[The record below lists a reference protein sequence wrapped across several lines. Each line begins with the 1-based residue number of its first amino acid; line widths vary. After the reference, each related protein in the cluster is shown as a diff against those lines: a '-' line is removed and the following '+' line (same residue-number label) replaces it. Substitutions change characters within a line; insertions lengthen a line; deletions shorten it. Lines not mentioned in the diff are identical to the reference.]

1 MRKVGSREFKKHMGK
16 YMRAVRGGQSLLLT
30 IRGKVVARMS
40 PLRDTQTSVGTLD
53 ERLKELE
60 AQGLIHLPT
69 KPLRKFQAIKSR
81 GKSASQMIIEDRHL
95 SFGEETLRRKG
106 RWRCGRALSGRG
118 CLLWSGRRCRWCRGD
133 R

>member
-81 GKSASQMIIEDRHL
+81 GKSASQMIIEDRH
-95 SFGEETLRRKG
+95 
-106 RWRCGRALSGRG
+106 
-118 CLLWSGRRCRWCRGD
+118 
-133 R
+133 